1 MKEEL
6 TLDKLAERVHTHDR
20 LLWVIIA
27 LQIGSLLGFRI
38 FDSISLWKP

>member
-27 LQIGSLLGFRI
+27 LQISSLLGFRV
-38 FDSISLWKP
+38 FDAISLWKP

>member
-1 MKEEL
+1 MKEV
-6 TLDKLAERVHTHDR
+6 TLEGLAERVHTHDR

-38 FDSISLWKP
+38 FDSITLWKP

>member
-27 LQIGSLLGFRI
+27 LQVGTVFGFRV
-38 FDSISLWKP
+38 FDSISLWRP